1 MTSTRNL
8 HLDPSVG
15 RDGPL
20 QKMHDQQQTGAQ
32 SGTRHP
38 GTDEANRQSDIQKFE
53 TLLNQSRQAA
63 VEQPAP
69 VTQTVR
75 DVFALLGQQ
84 QQTYAA
90 GLNAPADL
98 KDHTPTP
105 LERQLQ
111 ESLSRLMVDDD
122 HRGNRQVRMEL
133 KDDLLPGVTVI
144 VEQSQGRLQVTY
156 VCGVEASRL
165 KLCDQGRDQAQ
176 ILATRLEREIL
187 VAVRTNDDQDPC
199 LVEFLGA
206 P

>member
-8 HLDPSVG
+8 HLDTSVG
-15 RDGPL
+15 RDGQL
-20 QKMHDQQQTGAQ
+20 QQMHDQQQTGTH
-32 SGTRHP
+32 SGTRHR
-38 GTDEANRQSDIQKFE
+38 GADEANRQTDIQKFE
-53 TLLNQSRQAA
+53 TLLNQSRQSA
-63 VEQPAP
+63 VEQPTPA
-69 VTQTVR
+69 TQAVR

-84 QQTYAA
+84 QTV
-90 GLNAPADL
+90 APVNVPAESRNT
-98 KDHTPTP
+98 TPTP